1 MVELEISDGATI
13 SSLNTSSFSSSVS
26 TPDNP
31 PLPLESVLDLCEL
44 DPAPEDPS
52 LSPGCLLPLP

>member
-52 LSPGCLLPLP
+52 